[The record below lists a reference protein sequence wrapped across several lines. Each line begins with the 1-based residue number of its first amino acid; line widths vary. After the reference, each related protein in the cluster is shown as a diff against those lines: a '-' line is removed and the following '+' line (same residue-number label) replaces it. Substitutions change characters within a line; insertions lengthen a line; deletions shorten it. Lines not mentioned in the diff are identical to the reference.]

1 MKVLLTFRTIN
12 LYSTLTRTSTHH
24 THHRPH
30 HTHTHTHT
38 QRGFTPA
45 HSAAYNNHLSSLQ
58 VLLDFN
64 PPSTTNSAKAT
75 PNTLSKDKESLLH
88 ITCFRGHLKL
98 AQFLVSREANLG
110 ATDCHGNSV
119 LHSAAGSDS
128 GVLVKWLIDQLSE
141 DVESAVNAR
150 NKVCVCSGRCLWVWV
165 CIVTFDS
172 LSLRVSNFKTKI
184 CIM

>member
-1 MKVLLTFRTIN
+1 MLSN
-12 LYSTLTRTSTHH
+12 PPTLSH
-24 THHRPH
+24 TPTPP
-30 HTHTHTHT
+30 THTHTHT
-38 QRGFTPA
+38 THTQRGLTPA

-58 VLLDFN
+58 VVLDFN

-98 AQFLVSREANLG
+98 ALFLVSRKANLG

-119 LHSAAGSDS
+119 LHYAAGSDS

-141 DVESAVNAR
+141 EVENAVNAR
-150 NKVCVCSGRCLWVWV
+150 NKVCVCV
-165 CIVTFDS
+165 CGVCVCVYF
-172 LSLRVSNFKTKI
+172 
-184 CIM
+184 